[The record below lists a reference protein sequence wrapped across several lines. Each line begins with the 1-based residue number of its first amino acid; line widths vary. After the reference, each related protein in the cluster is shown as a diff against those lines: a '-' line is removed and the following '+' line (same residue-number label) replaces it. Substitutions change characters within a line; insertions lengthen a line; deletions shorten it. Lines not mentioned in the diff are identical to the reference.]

1 VWGIIYLL
9 GYLLDG
15 EEENNLASYVEEIR
29 FYN

>member
-15 EEENNLASYVEEIR
+15 EEENNLASYVEETR
-29 FYN
+29 VL